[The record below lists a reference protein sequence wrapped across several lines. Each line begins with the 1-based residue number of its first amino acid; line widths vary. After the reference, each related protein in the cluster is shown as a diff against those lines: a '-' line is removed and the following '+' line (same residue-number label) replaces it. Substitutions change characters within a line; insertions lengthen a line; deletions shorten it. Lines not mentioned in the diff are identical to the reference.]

1 MRRDIK
7 RALNDS
13 ERDARASGRR
23 IGQQMGS
30 EAGAAF
36 GREMKVALGGI
47 GVGSLPAV
55 ATALTTV
62 AGAIQQVAQT
72 GLVLP
77 GVVATGGAAL
87 GTLKLAT
94 QGLGDSF
101 KEMWK
106 AAESGDPKDIKKAAE
121 AMKDMEPNAKRAM
134 TAVVG
139 FHDEFKKLQNT
150 ARGNVF
156 REVDGDFTRFGNKT
170 LPTLTTGMDK
180 TSRAWNNS
188 IREMLR
194 VGSSSSTQGF
204 LDRIFGNTAD
214 AQNRANAA
222 IAPLVNAFGT
232 LASAGSDSVP
242 RLGSAVSDLAVRF
255 NAFATAAD
263 ADGRLNKWIND
274 GLTGTTHLGRTLLGV
289 GQSFT
294 ALTKAAG
301 GGEGLLGALD
311 KGSNALARFL
321 NSADGQAKL
330 SKFFADGREQ
340 LKSWEPVL
348 SALPPLFGSL
358 YDASRTWSAAVIP
371 PISQLARL
379 LAENTGL
386 VKTAALAWLAFKTVP
401 AIMGRLGT
409 VFTPINT
416 GLGAVR
422 QQVTTS
428 SAHVR
433 AGMASI
439 VGDFRNLGNA
449 APHLSAAS
457 RAMTALNT
465 NSQTFRRT
473 MNAFIGAPTMLSGAA
488 SSLRVLAGAG
498 ANGAVGAVTTG
509 IRGLGSA
516 VGGVI
521 GALGGPFSAA
531 LVGAGVA
538 FAAISSK
545 NEAASR
551 SLKNYQD
558 AVTNT
563 RRAQVDLNEALMR
576 SRGAYTDDVKS
587 AGVSRIA
594 AMTDEL
600 KAASER
606 TGSFLDQF
614 RSAGDHGNWAPIG
627 RMVGSAIP
635 LIGPYISAATD
646 PGETEDQ
653 RITKQAEA
661 AKEARKALDELKMG
675 QQSLTDTTYGSQAA
689 FDVLVSKLEAA
700 GGGSRDF
707 AGKMR
712 EARTEFLQVQ
722 STAANTAPGVYEMA
736 TAMRKLADNTASA
749 ADKTNALKTAMDAM
763 NPAVSAFEAESQHTR
778 AIEAAKAQTAEP
790 VDQSKGFGD
799 QLFAA
804 NGAASGS
811 NANSVALGEQLK
823 AVRDGT
829 TAMSQS
835 GADMAKALADNEQLF
850 ADLAARYGTSVDK
863 IRAAYDAFGGK
874 LADAG
879 GKIGELAKLFQTGAI
894 PTNTAIKVDTP
905 GGDEALAT
913 LKALGEKVH
922 ADNDKEIHVDA
933 PLGKQ
938 TIELLEQ
945 LGYKVRTD
953 NDKLIIV
960 RADGLTNLQ
969 AQLDQLK
976 NPIEVAVKV
985 KTYDDQL
992 REWVNNL
999 AAGRVTQMPQAPV
1012 GPAPPVLPT
1021 RAFGAIVAMANGGLR
1036 QIRKPQSAGIYAG
1049 RGAGTIFAEEATKG
1063 EAYIPLAPEKRQR
1076 STAILAEVARRF
1088 GITSFES
1095 GGISVDE
1102 LKSFASNIAGNSY
1115 NWGGGNGDTFST
1127 DCSGAQ
1133 STIANFITGGSGRFA
1148 TASES
1153 SELLKR
1159 GFQAG
1164 DPPDGVAA
1172 YWIGWENGGPGG
1184 GHTAGTIVDP
1194 DGGNVNVEMGGKKGG
1209 GQFGGGAA
1217 GASSFPNRAWIAL
1230 AGGDNGKS
1238 TGGRGGGA
1246 SASQVMSAQASVRR
1260 TKAASAAAQKDLD
1273 EANAE
1278 LNSAPNDKKRKAAE
1292 KKRDNAQRRLDAAKD
1307 RQATAE
1313 QRLTE
1318 VLDKKSKGTE
1328 KSASGDGG
1336 VQSFGQSLVSG
1347 VLQGIGLDG
1356 SLFSNPLEWPNVK
1369 SGLAL
1374 LNWGAGY
1381 AKAWAGAGGEDDQ
1394 TGAAGGGGGALGGAL
1409 AGVGLPNIAPS
1420 TEPKNLQPIGA
1431 AGTGTGPPPGP
1442 PPGGDTWNIS
1452 GVDPAQIMPKV
1463 QALQWPAFQRNLG
1476 AKG

>member
-13 ERDARASGRR
+13 ERDAKASGRR

-47 GVGSLPAV
+47 GVGNLPAV

-188 IREMLR
+188 IRELLR

-222 IAPLVNAFGT
+222 IAPLVHAFGT

-255 NAFATAAD
+255 NAFATAAG

-274 GLTGTTHLGRTLLGV
+274 GLTGTTHLGRTVLGV

-321 NSADGQAKL
+321 NSADGQEKL
-330 SKFFADGREQ
+330 SKFFADGRDQ

-358 YDASRTWSAAVIP
+358 YDASRTWSAAVMP

-416 GLGAVR
+416 GLGTVR

-457 RAMTALNT
+457 RAMTALNN

-531 LVGAGVA
+531 LIGAGVA

-551 SLKNYQD
+551 SLQNYQD
-558 AVTNT
+558 AVANT

-576 SRGAYTDDVKS
+576 SRGVYNDDVRS
-587 AGVSRIA
+587 AAVSRIA
-594 AMTDEL
+594 AMNEEL
-600 KAASER
+600 KTASER

-661 AKEARKALDELKMG
+661 AKSAMKALDDLKLS
-675 QQSLTDTTYGSQAA
+675 QQSLTDVTNGSQAA
-689 FDVLVSKLEAA
+689 FDTLVAKLEAA
-700 GGGSRDF
+700 GSGGHDAAEGLR
-707 AGKMR
+707 K
-712 EARTEFLQVQ
+712 ARAEFVQ
-722 STAANTAPGVYEMA
+722 QQTAAANTAPGVYEMA
-736 TAMRKLADNTASA
+736 KAMRTLADNTASA

-763 NPAVSAFEAESQHTR
+763 NPAVSKFEAEAQHTR
-778 AIEAAKAQTAEP
+778 ALESAKAQTEAP
-790 VDQSKGFGD
+790 IDQSKGFGD
-799 QLFAA
+799 QLFGAD
-804 NGAASGS
+804 GAASGS

-829 TAMSQS
+829 TALAQS
-835 GADMAKALADNEQLF
+835 GADMTKALGDNEQLF
-850 ADLAARYGTSVDK
+850 ADLATRYGTSVDK
-863 IRAAYDAFGGK
+863 IRAAYDAFGGAM
-874 LADAG
+874 ADAS
-879 GKIGELAKLFQTGAI
+879 GKIGQLGKLIQTGAL
-894 PTNTAIKVDTP
+894 PTNTAIRVDTP

-922 ADNDKEIHVDA
+922 ADNDKTIKVDA
-933 PLGKQ
+933 PLGQQ
-938 TIELLEQ
+938 TLQLLQ
-945 LGYKVRTD
+945 KLGYEAKIQD
-953 NDKLIIV
+953 QKLIIV
-960 RADGLTNLQ
+960 KTNADEAKADLDKLKSTIVVPVEVRTPAFVPAVPGETSRPVGGGRADG
-969 AQLDQLK
+969 A
-976 NPIEVAVKV
+976 I
-985 KTYDDQL
+985 
-992 REWVNNL
+992 
-999 AAGRVTQMPQAPV
+999 
-1012 GPAPPVLPT
+1012 VLG
-1021 RAFGAIVAMANGGLR
+1021 RAFGAIAMADGGLR
-1036 QIRKPQSAGIYAG
+1036 QMRKPQTADIYAG
-1049 RGAGTIFAEEATKG
+1049 RGAGTIFAEEETGG
-1063 EAYIPLAPEKRQR
+1063 EAYIPLAPSKRQR
-1076 STAILAEVARRF
+1076 STAILTEVARRF
-1088 GITSFES
+1088 GITSFED
-1095 GGISVDE
+1095 GGITVDE

-1133 STIANFITGGSGRFA
+1133 STIANFITGGTGRFA

-1172 YWIGWENGGPGG
+1172 YWVGWENGGPGG

-1394 TGAAGGGGGALGGAL
+1394 AGAAGGGGGALGGAL

-1431 AGTGTGPPPGP
+1431 AGTDTGPLPGP
-1442 PPGGDTWNIS
+1442 PPSGDTWNIS